1 MFRFLALLMA
11 SLLSAMPISVA
22 HATALKRARSVVRAD
37 GLAKGPLRPWLEK
50 VSPRMQ
56 WDWRHLVYVQD
67 ALARV
72 TRGETKRLML
82 FLPPR
87 HGKSELATVRYP
99 VYRLERDP
107 ETRVIIGAYNAT
119 LARKFSRKA
128 RRIARERLALSD
140 DRTAVE
146 DWETTRG
153 GGVRAV
159 GVGDGITGQGGN
171 LIIIDD
177 PVKSR
182 AEADSETYRDGVW
195 EWYTDDLYTRLE
207 PGGAI
212 VLIMTRWHEDD
223 LAGRILGS
231 EDADKWEVISLPAF
245 AEENDPLG
253 RDVGDALCPERFD
266 EEALADI
273 KRVTVG
279 FDALYQQRPVAQA
292 GEFFDPSWFGS
303 VESAPNDVDWVRG
316 WDKAASGPGSGDYTA
331 SVKLGRSRSTGVY
344 YIAHRMSVQ
353 LAPGERDQLIRQT
366 AVADGHAVEQVSDQ
380 DPGAAGKS
388 DAIAFVKLLNGYRAS
403 TEPISGDKEVRA
415 GPYASQAQIGNVKLV
430 RGAWNRPYLEQLR
443 QFPRGKHDDDVDAS
457 STAFN
462 RLARRSTRHSPPAT
476 TSQFVMP

>member
-1 MFRFLALLMA
+1 MA
-11 SLLSAMPISVA
+11 TAAIRWPAVA
-22 HATALKRARSVVRAD
+22 HASTLETAHHEARARVTAVRPD
-37 GLAKGPLRPWLEK
+37 GLASGPLRPWLQT
-50 VSPRMQ
+50 VSPRMR

-67 ALARV
+67 ALGRV
-72 TRGETKRLML
+72 TSGTTKRLML

-159 GVGDGITGQGGN
+159 GVGDGVTGQGGD

-182 AEADSETYRDGVW
+182 EEAESETYRDRVW

-223 LAGRILGS
+223 LAGRILQS
-231 EDADKWEVISLPAF
+231 EDAASWEVISLPAL
-245 AEENDPLG
+245 AESDDPLG
-253 RDVGDALCPERFD
+253 RQPGEALCPDRFD
-266 EEALADI
+266 EAALADI
-273 KRVTVG
+273 RRVTLG
-279 FDALYQQRPVAQA
+279 FDALYQQRPVAA
-292 GEFFDPSWFGS
+292 SGEMFDPAWFGF
-303 VESAPNDVDWVRG
+303 VEAAPLDCEWVRG
-316 WDKAASGPGSGDYTA
+316 WDKAATAGGGDNTA
-331 SVKLGRSRSTGVY
+331 SVKMGRSRSTGVY
-344 YIAHRMSVQ
+344 YIAHRLSVQ
-353 LAPGERDQLIRQT
+353 LAPGDRDTLIRQT
-366 AVADGHAVEQVSDQ
+366 AVADGHAVEQVSQQ
-380 DPGAAGKS
+380 DPGQAGKS

-403 TEPISGDKEVRA
+403 TEPISGDKEVLA
-415 GPYASQAQIGNVKLV
+415 GPFASQAQIGNVKLV

-457 STAFN
+457 SVAFN
-462 RLARRSTRHSPPAT
+462 KLARRVPRRSLPSSTS
-476 TSQFVMP
+476 SFVMP